1 VSAGGWFIPNANDFR
16 SYFSR
21 VIYRYGAFYEK
32 GGLNINGKD
41 INGYGLSLGANFP
54 IKPSINSFS
63 SIDFAVEFG
72 KKGTVQN
79 NLVQQ
84 GFINFKI
91 DLILQTVG
99 SLKTYT
105 TKMNILHKIFLKI

>member
-1 VSAGGWFIPNANDFR
+1 MELSMKKR
-16 SYFSR
+16 
-21 VIYRYGAFYEK
+21 
-32 GGLNINGKD
+32 LNINGKD
-41 INGYGLSLGANFP
+41 INGYGLSLGANLP

-91 DLILQTVG
+91 GFNFADRWFIKNL
-99 SLKTYT
+99 Y
-105 TKMNILHKIFLKI
+105 N